1 MADGRKN
8 PLIGAFRTPVA
19 ETPPKASEPS
29 KADESK
35 KSAAPPKITVD
46 TKPPVTDQADDKPLS
61 ALRSTMYH
69 DGTDRIF

>member
-35 KSAAPPKITVD
+35 MSHWSIWPTIWSNWTPI
-46 TKPPVTDQADDKPLS
+46 PRRCNP
-61 ALRSTMYH
+61 
-69 DGTDRIF
+69 

>member
-29 KADESK
+29 KADEGK
-35 KSAAPPKITVD
+35 KSAAPPKV
-46 TKPPVTDQADDKPLS
+46 KPGEPF
-61 ALRSTMYH
+61 H
-69 DGTDRIF
+69 

>member
-19 ETPPKASEPS
+19 ETLPKASEPS
-29 KADESK
+29 QADEGK

-46 TKPPVTDQADDKPLS
+46 PKPPCC
-61 ALRSTMYH
+61 
-69 DGTDRIF
+69 